1 MNRLYADGLLAAL
14 AALAGYLYGAAE
26 TNKVFS
32 SFAFQVT
39 FGIVAGGLAAMLIGG
54 SIITAIDRRRADKMK
69 KRIRFSFDK
78 DKTSITIEP
87 K

>member
-1 MNRLYADGLLAAL
+1 MKRLYADGLLAAL

-26 TNKVFS
+26 VNAVFS

-39 FGIVAGGLAAMLIGG
+39 FGIVAGLLSVGLIGG
-54 SIITAIDRRRADKMK
+54 GIIQAIDRKRADEMK